1 MHDNQSLFQPFRAA
15 LGGPEEI
22 AAGLIGEGLEIPGP
36 FGPRRMI
43 YADYT
48 ASGRALRHVE
58 HFMLDHVL
66 PVYGNT
72 HTTASYCGAATTAL
86 REAARG
92 IVAAHVGATPD
103 HAVIFGGGGATA
115 GINRL
120 PHLFGLRGVDAL
132 VLLGPYEHHSNI
144 LPWREC
150 GAEVRILPEAPGGGP
165 DLMALEAA
173 LEGARGRRVV
183 GAFSAASNLTGALTD
198 VAAVTRMLKAHGAL
212 AVWDYACGG
221 PYLDIDMGCGIDA
234 LVLSPHKFVGGPGA
248 SGVLVV
254 NRRAVAATCP
264 TLPGGG
270 TVRFVSPWGH
280 DYVSDVVA
288 REEAGTPAILGDIRA
303 ALAVLVKEA
312 IGTGFMASRHA
323 AFRAR
328 ALDRWRGRDRL
339 TIFGPETPD
348 QLPIF
353 ALGLEGV
360 PARDF
365 TRALS
370 DHFGVQ
376 TRSGCACA
384 GPYGHTLMGIGAAR
398 SEVMRHAILA
408 GDESA
413 KPGFTRLNFSALLS
427 DAKADAIIDA
437 VDRIAAAPG
446 DFIEQAPRALVR
458 SA

>member
-1 MHDNQSLFQPFRAA
+1 
-15 LGGPEEI
+15 
-22 AAGLIGEGLEIPGP
+22 
-36 FGPRRMI
+36 
-43 YADYT
+43 
-48 ASGRALRHVE
+48 
-58 HFMLDHVL
+58 
-66 PVYGNT
+66 
-72 HTTASYCGAATTAL
+72 
-86 REAARG
+86 
-92 IVAAHVGATPD
+92 
-103 HAVIFGGGGATA
+103 
-115 GINRL
+115 
-120 PHLFGLRGVDAL
+120 
-132 VLLGPYEHHSNI
+132 
-144 LPWREC
+144 
-150 GAEVRILPEAPGGGP
+150 
-165 DLMALEAA
+165 
-173 LEGARGRRVV
+173 
-183 GAFSAASNLTGALTD
+183 
-198 VAAVTRMLKAHGAL
+198 
-212 AVWDYACGG
+212 
-221 PYLDIDMGCGIDA
+221 MGCGIDA